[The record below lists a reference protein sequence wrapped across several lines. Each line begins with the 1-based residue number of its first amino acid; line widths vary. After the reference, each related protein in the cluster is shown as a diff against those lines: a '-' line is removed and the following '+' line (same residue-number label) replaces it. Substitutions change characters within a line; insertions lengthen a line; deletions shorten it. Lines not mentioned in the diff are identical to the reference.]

1 MQSTTS
7 LASSSWEAFRLTSKT
22 PAELL
27 HTLGPHGVDELI
39 RQMLAACWRDAP
51 AEGRTY
57 KTVQALARQ
66 VFERNL
72 RVWNAIKKPS
82 PGAFF
87 ESLLPNPADGL
98 LRQALVLCRM
108 MMPRG
113 KNSLPDVGRVV
124 SHIFERNLAAWD
136 EDYDIFTKGLA
147 AGRRKAGAAAPAAK
161 KAPAKKKAK
170 KAAKRRGRG

>member
-7 LASSSWEAFRLTSKT
+7 LSSSSWEAFRLTSKS

-27 HTLGPHGVDELI
+27 HTLGPHGVDDLI

-57 KTVQALARQ
+57 KSVQAIARQ
-66 VFERNL
+66 VMDRNL
-72 RVWNAIKKPS
+72 RVWKAIKKPT

-87 ESLLPNPADGL
+87 ENLLPHPADGL
-98 LRQALVLCRM
+98 TRQALVLCRM

-113 KNSLPDVGRVV
+113 KNSLPDVGKVV
-124 SHIFERNLAAWD
+124 THIFERNLAAWD
-136 EDYDIFTKGLA
+136 EDYDIFTKGLKGGA
-147 AGRRKAGAAAPAAK
+147 RKPAPASSKPAAK
-161 KAPAKKKAK
+161 KQKRKP
-170 KAAKRRGRG
+170 AAKRR